1 MSGNNLT
8 MDRIKTLPN
17 FRKLLLVI
25 FLVLFISEPKFVS
38 AQNSE
43 AIKAVLPLIENF
55 RFGQAIRVADNYLA
69 VDSSDLSLMILK
81 SKALSSLFRFRE
93 SNALLIKVVKTD
105 SNNVHVWFELFNNY
119 RLLGNVDLAAYS
131 CKRLLE
137 LEPGNRY
144 FSIQLAN
151 LYYNADDFE
160 SAKAVMIPLYLADT
174 TDFFITRQI
183 GNCYLELKMAYS
195 AGEFYSRA
203 LALNPSDASTTA
215 KLINLYI
222 KGKDLPRAMKLA
234 ESFLGIDSLNTQILR
249 LYGYSH
255 YLNKEY
261 PLAEKYLLKSII
273 NGDETKFARKY
284 LGLTYYKTEKYD
296 LAEPRFKQAYAL
308 DTADSEITF
317 YYGVSAQRSML
328 LDTGL
333 IMLRKTLDL
342 LMPSDQFLATLY
354 MELANSYLSV
364 GNADTAM
371 KILLKAHESFPGN
384 TDILFKIAY
393 HTDYD
398 LRDPAKALPWYQE
411 FMASA
416 QPQEIDTM
424 APQNVSK
431 YDYVKNRLPQIT
443 PKPTKNEKRR

>member
-1 MSGNNLT
+1 MNRINKHTCLYLLLLPGLFFFMISGNQKVT
-8 MDRIKTLPN
+8 
-17 FRKLLLVI
+17 
-25 FLVLFISEPKFVS
+25 
-38 AQNSE
+38 AQNSD
-43 AIKAVLPLIENF
+43 ASKAVRQHIEKYQF
-55 RFGQAIRVADNYLA
+55 EQAIRASDDYLA
-69 VDSSDLSLMILK
+69 VDSNDVSLLVLK

-93 SNALLIKVVKTD
+93 SNALLIKVVKID
-105 SNNVHVWFELFNNY
+105 STNINVWFELFNNY
-119 RLLGNVDLAAYS
+119 RSLGNTDLAAYS

-137 LEPGNRY
+137 LDPGNRY

-160 SAKAVMIPLYLADT
+160 TAKSVMIPLYLADT
-174 TDFFITRQI
+174 IDFFITRQI

-195 AGEFYSRA
+195 ASEFYSRA
-203 LALNPSDASTTA
+203 LALNPADAAVAA

-222 KGKDLPRAMKLA
+222 KGKDLSRAMTLA
-234 ESFLGIDSLNTQILR
+234 ESFLGTDSLNIQILR

-255 YLNKEY
+255 YLNKDY
-261 PLAEKYLLKSII
+261 PQAEKYLLKSIM
-273 NGDETKFARKY
+273 NGDDSRFVRKY

-296 LAEPRFKQAYAL
+296 MAEQRFKQAYAL
-308 DTADSEITF
+308 DTTDSEITF

-431 YDYVKNRLPQIT
+431 YDYVKNRLPQIA